1 MPADRIVKFGILSS
15 ANIGLNTVIP
25 AMMKSQHARPVALS
39 SRNQETADEA
49 AKKADI
55 PRAYGSYDGILT
67 DPEVEAVYIPTAND
81 LHAEW
86 AIRAAEA
93 GKHVLCEKPLA
104 MNLEE
109 ALKMREACK
118 KAGVLLMD
126 AFMYRHHPQHAR
138 AKEILKSGDIGEV
151 KLVRASFTFALNAK
165 PEENIRLR
173 PETGGGAL
181 MDVGCYCV
189 NASRYMM
196 EAEPVRVTAFGDYS
210 EGLGVDTQFYG
221 VLDFGGDRAAIF
233 DTSFRHTF
241 QNYYQVV
248 GTQGIVT
255 VLTSFVPGDGDT
267 KIRVQKG
274 SEIREETVAGTNQ
287 YTLEVDHFARAV
299 LDGTLLPAPA
309 EDGVANMAV
318 VDALHRSAREGRAV
332 EVEKV

>member
-1 MPADRIVKFGILSS
+1 
-15 ANIGLNTVIP
+15 
-25 AMMKSQHARPVALS
+25 
-39 SRNQETADEA
+39 
-49 AKKADI
+49 
-55 PRAYGSYDGILT
+55 
-67 DPEVEAVYIPTAND
+67 
-81 LHAEW
+81 
-86 AIRAAEA
+86 
-93 GKHVLCEKPLA
+93 
-104 MNLEE
+104 
-109 ALKMREACK
+109 
-118 KAGVLLMD
+118 MD
-126 AFMYRHHPQHAR
+126 AFMYRHHPQHAK
-138 AKEILKSGDIGEV
+138 AKEILKSGDIGDV

-196 EAEPVRVTAFGDYS
+196 EAEPIRVTAFGDYS

-255 VLTSFVPGDGDT
+255 VLTSFVPGEGDT

-274 SEIREETVAGTNQ
+274 GDVHEETIPGTNQ
-287 YTLEVDHFARAV
+287 YTLEVDHFSRAV
-299 LDGTLLPAPA
+299 LDGTPLPAPA

-332 EVEKV
+332 EVVQV